1 MDIADHISKLIDNTV
16 PQETTDKARKK
27 FLSYFMRILGSRLQ
41 SVNFED
47 PSHVKTLITRKLSS
61 AKGSKY
67 GTTNSDLMKF
77 EELYNQLK

>member
-1 MDIADHISKLIDNTV
+1 MDIADHISRLIDNTV
-16 PQETTDKARKK
+16 PPDTSDKARKK

-47 PSHVKTLITRKLSS
+47 PTYVKTLITRKLSS
-61 AKGSKY
+61 AKTSKH